1 MKPLIFPCFINSCT
15 LETADHTATISTLPM
30 VKLQESKMVR
40 LANKLPQNMA
50 SVTMKLEMLV
60 AEIVED

>member
-1 MKPLIFPCFINSCT
+1 
-15 LETADHTATISTLPM
+15 
-30 VKLQESKMVR
+30 MVR